1 MNLPNFQ
8 SLVAAYNKA
17 LRKLFAG
24 KTGAEIGA
32 EWLKPSGSL
41 FWNAEPEND
50 PKFQA
55 MAYRLATRM
64 AKLVATEN
72 LKSWRQAAM
81 RSTRAREIYLSLQ
94 QEIRRTG
101 LQPELQVIATRNAKL
116 IRSVPREIAQHL
128 TQKAVALQQEGKRDL
143 EIVAELKR
151 LAPRLTKSKMRL
163 IARTE
168 ISKAE
173 SNLTELRAENLGVSH
188 YQWLTSEDRR
198 VRDSHRNLDKVLIAW
213 NDAPQP
219 EALIGEKS
227 TLGRGH
233 AGTFPNCRC
242 LCAPLVSL
250 DEITW
255 PAKYYSHGSIR
266 RVSRAQF
273 VKLLPAGQLV
283 AA

>member
-1 MNLPNFQ
+1 MNLPNFN
-8 SLVAAYNKA
+8 SLVEAYLKA
-17 LRKLFAG
+17 LRKLYSG
-24 KTGAEIGA
+24 KQQ
-32 EWLKPSGSL
+32 GSL
-41 FWNAEPEND
+41 FPADPDIGAD
-50 PKFQA
+50 PKFQE
-55 MAYRLATRM
+55 MAYRLAYRM
-64 AKLVATEN
+64 SQMVAAAN
-72 LKSWRQAAM
+72 MRSWREAAM
-81 RSTRAREIYLSLQ
+81 KSARAKEIYRSLQ
-94 QEIRRTG
+94 EEIRRTG
-101 LQPELQVIATRNAKL
+101 LQPELQVIAQRNAKL

-128 TQKAVALQQEGKRDL
+128 TQKAVTLHQEGKRDK
-143 EIVAELKR
+143 EIISELKR
-151 LAPRLTKSKMRL
+151 LAPHLTRSKMRL

-168 ISKAE
+168 ISRSE
-173 SNLTELRAENLGVSH
+173 TDLTRLRAENIGITH
-188 YQWLTSEDRR
+188 YQWVTSEDRR

-273 VKLLPAGQLV
+273 VKLLSAGQLV